1 MIGIGYMIKNQLGI
15 LSPIKFEEYKAF
27 ELALEFYTKNKSKLR
42 DKGVYIQLV
51 NNNG

>member
-1 MIGIGYMIKNQLGI
+1 MIGIGYAIKNQLGG
-15 LSPIKFEEYKAF
+15 LSPIKFEEYTSY
-27 ELALEFYTKNKSKLR
+27 ELALKFYIKNKSKLR